1 MDRFAGDQIEL
12 SELVQAALWREALMR
27 GLELPEMGWGVE
39 SERVREL
46 MRSRAGRVADI
57 QEEAVPRSLGVAEPV
72 FS

>member
-1 MDRFAGDQIEL
+1 VDRFAGDQIEL